1 MDYNKN
7 FDLIDSH
14 NQISTISG
22 TNYSVITDM
31 MTEPVNADLFKKH
44 ARIDFDTDDDLIL
57 LYIKA
62 ARIFLEQYTMKSFGP
77 KLIEFTATKIPDRYH
92 LMFGPVADII
102 TTGYTHVGDLL
113 SPGGSEVNIRF
124 QTNGVVDDLIRI
136 AICRYAAGLYM
147 SRENVID
154 SKLSSTALI
163 DQAKLMVQSYRNII
177 LF

>member
-92 LMFGPVADII
+92 LML
-102 TTGYTHVGDLL
+102 GYTHVGDLL